1 MLKKE
6 NTDFKRFRDTRY
18 YVSQEGE
25 VYSEFG
31 SQWVNSTYLKKI
43 HPSIQ
48 PSGYLRANLSL
59 GKGITKTM
67 LIHHVVAE
75 VYLGP
80 RPEGKVINHL
90 NGIKTDNRPSNLE
103 YCTQKQNMEHAKG
116 NGLLKGNSSYS
127 SNSVY
132 VMPRKL
138 TAKQVVEIR
147 KGLEGKRTAGIKHGV
162 SESVIRGIRR
172 GEIYKWVIDEN
183 SVPPLHKDCM
193 PKK

>member
-43 HPSIQ
+43 HPTITA
-48 PSGYLRANLSL
+48 SGYLRANLSL
-59 GKGITKTM
+59 GGGVTRTT

-80 RPEGKVINHL
+80 RPEGKVINHK

-103 YCTQKQNMEHAKG
+103 YCTQKQNMEHAKKS
-116 NGLLKGNSSYS
+116 GLLPENSFYT
-127 SNSVY
+127 SNSNY
-132 VMPRKL
+132 VAPRKL
-138 TAKQVVEIR
+138 TAAQVVDIR
-147 KGLEGKRTAGIKHGV
+147 KGTEGKRAAGKKHGV
-162 SESVIRGIRR
+162 SDSVIRAIRK
-172 GEIYKWVIDEN
+172 GELYKWVVDEN
-183 SVPPLHKDCM
+183 SEPPLHKDCM